1 MSAEKKIIKNS
12 LNSLKTQTQTQL
24 NDCALINTQG
34 TDAAKFVKSAAQL
47 KAKEAKVRLLFF

>member
-47 KAKEAKVRLLFF
+47 KAKEAKVRLLF